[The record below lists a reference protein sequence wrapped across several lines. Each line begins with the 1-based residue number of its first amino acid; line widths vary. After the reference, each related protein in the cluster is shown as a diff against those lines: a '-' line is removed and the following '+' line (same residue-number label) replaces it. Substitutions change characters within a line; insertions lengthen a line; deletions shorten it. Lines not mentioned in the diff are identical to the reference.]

1 MREIFWI
8 EKIIILITVAIM
20 FVFCF
25 WQEYDE
31 KKRDLKR
38 AGHNDIP
45 ISLETSILIWGLF
58 FSTVA
63 LLFL

>member
-8 EKIIILITVAIM
+8 EKFILFLIIITV

-38 AGHNDIP
+38 SGHPNDI
-45 ISLETSILIWGLF
+45 ISLETSILVWALF
-58 FSTVA
+58 FGIVVV
-63 LLFL
+63 LIV